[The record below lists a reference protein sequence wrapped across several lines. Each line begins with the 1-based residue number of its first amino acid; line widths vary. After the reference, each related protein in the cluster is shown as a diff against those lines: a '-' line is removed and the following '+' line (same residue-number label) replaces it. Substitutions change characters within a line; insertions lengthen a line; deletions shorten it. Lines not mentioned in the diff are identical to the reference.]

1 MQKKRFLVFHE
12 GGLMKLFFLNVQKK
26 KQTQLSKNR
35 RVTISEYK
43 GKRMVHIREYYSKD
57 DKMLPGKK
65 VYFYY

>member
-1 MQKKRFLVFHE
+1 
-12 GGLMKLFFLNVQKK
+12 MKLFFLNVQKK